1 MGTKNRE
8 LEIKPLRLVI
18 FIKLMKPI
26 ALENPLASRELRI
39 FLEGNFQNPCFYL
52 AQLWIQSIN
61 QKRF

>member
-8 LEIKPLRLVI
+8 LKIKPLRLVI

-39 FLEGNFQNPCFYL
+39 F
-52 AQLWIQSIN
+52 S
-61 QKRF
+61 R